1 MLKNFPMEIGKT
13 IRELRE
19 ERKLTLEDLAFEADV
34 TPSYISRIER
44 GERRI
49 PNTTLEKIAAALGYT
64 ASQLYIKSEGNAAL
78 NIEDDPQR
86 THLDKKLGQLR
97 QIARELSIDNLSML
111 VDIAKTISKH
121 QA

>member
-1 MLKNFPMEIGKT
+1 MEIGKT

-19 ERKLTLEDLAFEADV
+19 ERKLTLEALAFEVNV

-44 GERRI
+44 GERRL
-49 PNTTLEKIAAALGYT
+49 PNTRLPSFAAALGCT
-64 ASQLYIKSEGNAAL
+64 VSQLYKKHEGNEAT
-78 NIEDDPQR
+78 NTQDEPQHS
-86 THLDKKLGQLR
+86 HLDKKLGQLR
-97 QIARELSIDNLSML
+97 QVARELSIDNLSIL